1 MTHQSF
7 HSPGATF
14 PFRKSVTVSLAFL
27 LLSLGL
33 SARAEDATWTR
44 PPLTEPNRVEMGG
57 AWGDSYQRGLARL
70 AKDPFTTNFVL
81 ADLNFNMERW
91 FTNFSG
97 DISGRFTEVTALS
110 STRENPQ
117 PPILREIL
125 AKIPENQKADGHFG
139 IEMDWSQPIDSDPT
153 SDKVK
158 MLPLLWGNA
167 RLLLGLTAAWERF
180 EDPRIQATARK
191 LGDFYVNVVVERF
204 CDPKRMDEYKKPAQ
218 YASAYVTCVFEGME
232 GLVRLYRLTKDE
244 RYLKTA
250 LRMADFHEE
259 FDTLPVGHSH
269 GSISEHEALILLYE
283 ETGDAKFLKR
293 ATTRWDA
300 IVQGGFVN
308 ASGGVLEKFWTVF
321 ARDEGC
327 SESDWLRL
335 NLMLWR
341 QTGQT
346 RYLDMAERLM
356 TTEYPANQW
365 PTGGFGHRFIACDD
379 QGPIGFKGYSQESLW
394 CCSFHCPLGLRD
406 LKGYLATGG
415 TDGIRYNFPV
425 DFKTP
430 VQVGKTEWT
439 VTSKA
444 LPAQDGVPVRCEVIV
459 EGPANATTPFAI
471 RVPEWADR
479 VVVKALEEAVKDSRW
494 ETIPVT
500 LKDGYA
506 SVERPLPT
514 GTRLVIA
521 YPARPYL
528 EDRRCKRIEVP
539 KTLPATLDKVALRYG
554 PGVLVNAD
562 SGEIQPLALTVGADG
577 ALQLPKAGPKLLPWG
592 QLTTPGDP
600 HAFLFDVKL
609 QAAQ

>member
-1 MTHQSF
+1 MTHLSF
-7 HSPGATF
+7 HSPGITL
-14 PFRKSVTVSLAFL
+14 PFRKSVAVSLTFL

-33 SARAEDATWTR
+33 SARAEDAAWTR

-117 PPILREIL
+117 PPILREVL
-125 AKIPENQKADGHFG
+125 TKIPENQKADGHFG
-139 IEMDWSQPIDSDPT
+139 IEMDWNQPIDADPT

-158 MLPLLWGNA
+158 MLPMLWGNA

-283 ETGDAKFLKR
+283 ETGNAKFLKR

-321 ARDEGC
+321 DRDEGC

-341 QTGQT
+341 NTGQT

-365 PTGGFGHRFIACDD
+365 PTGGFGHRFIVCDD
-379 QGPIGFKGYSQESLW
+379 QGPIGFKDYSQESLW

-425 DFKTP
+425 DFKAP
-430 VQVGKTEWT
+430 VQTGKTDWT

-444 LPAQDGVPVRCEVIV
+444 LPAQDGVPVRCEVTL

-479 VVVKALEEAVKDSRW
+479 VVVKVDGKDAP
-494 ETIPVT
+494 TT
-500 LKDGYA
+500 KKGGYTAFEKPLA
-506 SVERPLPT
+506 SGAKVE
-514 GTRLVIA
+514 VA
-521 YPARPYL
+521 YSARPYL
-528 EDRRCKRIEVP
+528 EDRRCKRIETP

-562 SGEIQPLALTVGADG
+562 SGDVQPLTLTVGADG
-577 ALQLPKAGPKLLPWG
+577 ALQLPKDGPKLLPWG
-592 QLTTPGDP
+592 QLTTPGAP
-600 HAFLFDVKL
+600 HAFLFNAKVEAGK
-609 QAAQ
+609 

>member
-1 MTHQSF
+1 M
-7 HSPGATF
+7 
-14 PFRKSVTVSLAFL
+14 
-27 LLSLGL
+27 GL
-33 SARAEDATWTR
+33 VPCSHAQDAAWTR

-117 PPILREIL
+117 PAILREVL

-139 IEMDWSQPIDSDPT
+139 IEMDWSQPIDADPN

-250 LRMADFHEE
+250 LRMADFHEA

-283 ETGDAKFLKR
+283 ETGDAKYLKR
-293 ATTRWDA
+293 VTARWDA

-321 ARDEGC
+321 DRDEGC
-327 SESDWLRL
+327 SEADWLRL

-341 QTGQT
+341 NTGQT
-346 RYLDMAERLM
+346 RYLDMAERLLA
-356 TTEYPANQW
+356 TEYPANQW

-379 QGPIGFKGYSQESLW
+379 QGPIGFKNYSQESLW

-406 LKGYLATGG
+406 LKGYLGTGG

-425 DFKTP
+425 DFKAP
-430 VQVGKTEWT
+430 VQAGKAEWT

-444 LPAQDGVPVRCEVIV
+444 LPAQDGMPVRCEVTLD
-459 EGPANATTPFAI
+459 GPANATTPFAI
-471 RVPEWADR
+471 RLPEWADR
-479 VVVKALEEAVKDSRW
+479 VVVKMDGKDVS
-494 ETIPVT
+494 VT
-500 LKDGYA
+500 RKDGYA
-506 SVERPLPT
+506 AFEKPLT
-514 GTRLVIA
+514 SGARLEIA
-521 YPARPYL
+521 YPASPYL
-528 EDRRCKRIEVP
+528 EDRRCKRVEIP
-539 KTLPATLDKVALRYG
+539 KTLPVTLDKVALRYG
-554 PGVLVNAD
+554 PGILLNAD
-562 SGEIQPLALTVGADG
+562 SGDIQPLALTVGADG
-577 ALQLPKAGPKLLPWG
+577 TLQLPKATAPKILPWS
-592 QLTTPGDP
+592 QLSNPGDP
-600 HAFLFDVKL
+600 HAFLFNVRVETAK
-609 QAAQ
+609 